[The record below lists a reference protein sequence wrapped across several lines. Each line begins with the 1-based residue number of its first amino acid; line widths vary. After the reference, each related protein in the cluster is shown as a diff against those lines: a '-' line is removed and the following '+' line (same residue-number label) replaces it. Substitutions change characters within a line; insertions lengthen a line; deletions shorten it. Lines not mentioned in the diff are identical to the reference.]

1 MYRLAYDSLLDRV
14 GTSNSP
20 TFHSLAHSDFPQI
33 NFWTRKGWLEYVAAK
48 EDVTTLKENTRGKVR
63 ASQGINVAMGYVEKE
78 DGEAVDGHVASDMRK
93 CARSIWVHIA
103 TVSETGP
110 PAKWGEAGIKFNEMY
125 RKQMYERFP
134 MLRLCESDW
143 KVDQI
148 ATDNYPSWYSVW
160 RKKNTT
166 PPQSKRSRIRCHRIQ
181 TCSSVPM
188 TQRCH
193 LRQIQKGGRS
203 RMQRKT
209 PRSSSRRQ
217 TQTRYPTVLL
227 PASTHVWAQTFR
239 YGTLTIITTVLIS

>member
-1 MYRLAYDSLLDRV
+1 
-14 GTSNSP
+14 
-20 TFHSLAHSDFPQI
+20 LAHSDFPQI

-134 MLRLCESDW
+134 MLQLCESDW

-160 RKKNTT
+160 RKKHHAATIKEEQDSV
-166 PPQSKRSRIRCHRIQ
+166 PPDSNMFKRPHDSTMPPETDSKRRKVKNAKENTEELEQAPNANEIPNSSITGIDSRLGPNFSVWNSHYNYYSAYIINSN
-181 TCSSVPM
+181 SSI
-188 TQRCH
+188 TH
-193 LRQIQKGGRS
+193 YLR
-203 RMQRKT
+203 
-209 PRSSSRRQ
+209 
-217 TQTRYPTVLL
+217 Y
-227 PASTHVWAQTFR
+227 H
-239 YGTLTIITTVLIS
+239 